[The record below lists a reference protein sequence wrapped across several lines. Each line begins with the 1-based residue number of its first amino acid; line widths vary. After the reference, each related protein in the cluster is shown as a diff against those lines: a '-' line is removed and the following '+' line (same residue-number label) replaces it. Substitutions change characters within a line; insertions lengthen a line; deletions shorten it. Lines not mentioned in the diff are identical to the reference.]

1 LLKIEGPINKSTR
14 EKNNCGCVHEK
25 KQQMSRFAFD
35 SEFLN
40 SSKFNDGKSPF
51 GFNGLG
57 ELVYRRTYAREN
69 EQWIDTCARV
79 VAGTMDMLTDHVPK
93 SCVSTNPTE
102 LVDPEWQQKMGQE
115 MFERM
120 FFMKFLPPGRGL
132 WAMGSSLTR
141 EKKLYAALNNCGF
154 VSTKDLAGDPISPF
168 TFLMDASMLGVGI
181 GFDTKNADTVSVLFP
196 PEDEYEV
203 EEDETIFVVPDSR
216 EGWVEALE
224 MLLSHYLLP
233 GNRRPV
239 FDYSMV
245 REAGQPLKGFGGV
258 SSGPGPLKYALE
270 TIDQLLERRRGQ
282 FLSITDI
289 TDIMNIIGKCV
300 VSGNVRRSAEIAF
313 GDHRSNEFLDLKDY
327 SKNPERADHGWVS
340 NNSIMAEVGMDYGPI
355 VDRILANGEPGL
367 IWLDNM
373 RRYSRMGDAQ
383 DDKDAL
389 AEGSNPCVE
398 VCLFTPFSCF
408 FPFFTNALFSTA
420 NAREL
425 RALLSRGDVPQQ
437 PRLQGGLYA
446 HAGDRAPLRQDG
458 DAGADPLA
466 QDQRRHAAQPP
477 HGRVHERRGPVPAPV
492 RHRRPGGAL

>member
-1 LLKIEGPINKSTR
+1 
-14 EKNNCGCVHEK
+14 
-25 KQQMSRFAFD
+25 MSRFAFD

-79 VAGTMDMLTDHVPK
+79 VAGTMDMLTDHVLK

-102 LVDPEWQQKMGQE
+102 LVDPEFQQKTGQE

-132 WAMGSSLTR
+132 WAMGSSLTK

-154 VSTKDLAGDPISPF
+154 VSTKDLASDPVSPF

-181 GFDTKNADTVSVLFP
+181 GFDTKGADTVSILPSPHFAPENECDELFM
-196 PEDEYEV
+196 
-203 EEDETIFVVPDSR
+203 IPDSR

-224 MLLSHYLLP
+224 VLLSYYLLP

-245 REAGQPLKGFGGV
+245 READQPLKGFGGV

-383 DDKDAL
+383 DDKDAK
-389 AEGSNPCVE
+389 AEGSNPCVGSSSPF
-398 VCLFTPFSCF
+398 LFFIF
-408 FPFFTNALFSTA
+408 FYSVWQYTHILFLRT

-425 RALLSRGDVPQQ
+425 RALLPRGDVPQQ
-437 PRLQGGLYA
+437 PRLQGGLFA

-477 HGRVHERRGPVPAPV
+477 HGRVHERRGPVPAPI